1 MSPKD
6 ETWEKSDTGAGIKA
20 AHKALPIVQYETK
33 TLYSI
38 LRQDVCVFYKKKQK
52 RGTFLVQIHPI
63 NHPHLE
69 LKKWL

>member
-20 AHKALPIVQYETK
+20 AHKALPTVQYETK

-38 LRQDVCVFYKKKQK
+38 LRQDVCVFHKKKK
-52 RGTFLVQIHPI
+52 NMALF
-63 NHPHLE
+63 
-69 LKKWL
+69 

>member
-38 LRQDVCVFYKKKQK
+38 LRQDVCVFYKKTKQNVAL
-52 RGTFLVQIHPI
+52 F
-63 NHPHLE
+63 
-69 LKKWL
+69 

>member
-38 LRQDVCVFYKKKQK
+38 LRQDVCVFYKKKQNVAL
-52 RGTFLVQIHPI
+52 F
-63 NHPHLE
+63 
-69 LKKWL
+69 